1 MIILLLRGLAAVF
14 RSLPAGVALA
24 AGRLLGD
31 LARAALPGR
40 RRVVM
45 SNLQAALGDRL
56 DPAAL
61 SRLGRAN
68 YRHYGVVL
76 AEFLRLPLLDDG
88 ALLDCVAVTGLDHV
102 RDARAR
108 GRGLIVLTA
117 HTGNWEYLAAAQ
129 AAWGLDIAVITRRA
143 GNRQVDAFWQDLRRR
158 RGTRFLESHGSMG
171 EIMRH
176 LRTGGAVGMAIDQH
190 EGGTSGVRAPFFGRD
205 AGTVKAPA
213 VLAARLGC
221 PVIMALSWRDDDGRH
236 HASFS
241 PELPLVEGRD
251 LPGTVALTTAS
262 YNAKLEQFVR
272 DHPEQ
277 WTWIHR
283 RWKPA
288 PAAPR

>member
-1 MIILLLRGLAAVF
+1 MILLLLRGLAAVF
-14 RSLPAGVALA
+14 RSLPAGAALA
-24 AGRLLGD
+24 TGRLLGD
-31 LARAALPGR
+31 LARVVLPGR
-40 RRVVM
+40 RRVVA
-45 SNLQAALGDRL
+45 SNLQASLGDRL
-56 DPAAL
+56 EAAAL

-68 YRHYGVVL
+68 YRHYGMVL
-76 AEFLRLPLLDDG
+76 AEFLRLPLLDDD
-88 ALLDCVAVTGLDHV
+88 ALLDRMDVTGLDHV
-102 RDARAR
+102 RAARAR

-143 GNRQVDAFWQDLRRR
+143 GNRQVDDFWQGLRRR
-158 RGTRFLESHGSMG
+158 RGTRFLESHGSLG
-171 EIMRH
+171 EIVRH
-176 LRTGGAVGMAIDQH
+176 LRGGGAVGMAIDQH

-221 PVIMALSWRDDDGRH
+221 PVIMALSWRDRHGRH
-236 HASFS
+236 HADFS

-251 LPGTVALTTAS
+251 LADTVARTTAG
-262 YNAKLEQFVR
+262 YNARLEDFVR
-272 DHPEQ
+272 DHPDQ

-288 PAAPR
+288 PPPLR